1 MKISVAM
8 ALYRPGD
15 FLEPQLRSILTQT
28 RPPDEIVLGD
38 DAPDAVNAA
47 LIDKLQREFPGTE
60 LCYTANP
67 RTLGVSLNFASV
79 IERTTG
85 ELIFLSD
92 QDDVWLP
99 EKIELLAGAAGDGGA
114 FCNSTAV
121 DAGLRPLGYTHWN
134 TRQYAPIPDPE
145 HQFIF
150 FLRRVPAA
158 GHNMVFHARW
168 KELLLP
174 FPGLR
179 ACHDSW
185 IGLMIATIAE
195 WHAVDREL
203 TLYRVHDNNLSH
215 PRRPGVSA
223 QLAALAESR
232 YNNSIEWT
240 IELLY
245 AALLRCDEQRITID
259 PHRRA
264 LLLERLRH
272 ARIRESLPDAVLPKI
287 LTISRELF
295 SGRYSRW
302 GHGWRNAVQD
312 LLFR

>member
-8 ALYRPGD
+8 TLYHPGT

-38 DAPDAVNAA
+38 DAPEPANAA
-47 LIDKLQREFPGTE
+47 LVETLQREFPATE
-60 LCYTANP
+60 LRYTANP
-67 RTLGVSLNFASV
+67 RTLGADRNFASV

-99 EKIELLAGAAGDGGA
+99 EKIERLSAAAGEGGA

-121 DAGLRPLGYTHWN
+121 DADLRPLGFTHWN
-134 TRQYAPIPDPE
+134 TRHYAPIPDPE

-168 KELLLP
+168 KDLLLP

-179 ACHDSW
+179 GCYDSW
-185 IGLMIATIAE
+185 IGLMIATVAE

-203 TLYRVHDNNLSH
+203 TLYRVHGNNLS
-215 PRRPGVSA
+215 RPHAPGLRA
-223 QLAALAESR
+223 QLAALEESR
-232 YNNSIEWT
+232 ANDSVSWM

-245 AALLRCDEQRITID
+245 AVLLRCDEHRIALD
-259 PHRRA
+259 PHRRT
-264 LLLERLRH
+264 LFFDRLRH
-272 ARIRESLPDAVLPKI
+272 ASAREQLPERLLPK
-287 LTISRELF
+287 LTTVSRELF

-312 LLFR
+312 LFFR